1 MEKAGFKAFILSFSI
16 SLSTILAVD
25 RAFLRTPSKNME
37 DIEISNK
44 NIVLFINKSSE
55 NNLHSAPTKKIAL
68 TILPEIA
75 KSELPKIA
83 KSDNENLIIP
93 PAPTAE
99 DNNKNTLPA
108 EDLVIAA
115 DNFDESKD
123 YVYNYIP
130 LNIEVDTN
138 KEIKSPAKPQS
149 GEQVIANDL
158 KSDIKS
164 RHKDTSKQNV
174 LQKPDANINKI
185 VVVKKEPEPKTEIKI
200 SQAERSISESRPQ
213 KTLQQNKQQTSNV
226 KLAQETLENEPMLL
240 IPLERG
246 DGTEFAGSDMKIAED
261 NGDLQIAA
269 ADKNVPI
276 KSIGAS
282 DTPLATTPQAPQ
294 EDDAWKS
301 MAEIKAQRE
310 AKQASVQNKDSAW
323 AVAKGRDF
331 PKNSLVLEADT
342 NKSEDEIKEVMAKR
356 NKVSA
361 SRSGEIQVAGEM
373 IDNLLIPI
381 PQDIL
386 DDKNLTPQLTSSEE
400 NRNLERE
407 LEEDRGI
414 VREQQDETEPE
425 VEILDAQGKN
435 IHKKDAGILSSIS
448 SIFSGDKKKE
458 NNEES
463 SMDDEDEGLINT
475 LTKKIRG
482 NKTEPK
488 ILPTEIRL
496 SFQPNRAEISGTTLQ
511 WIQAFGK
518 KAAEEA
524 SIALEIR
531 LNAGNDHI
539 LQQKRLNLLSNIL
552 TGRGVS
558 PEKIRIVYTLREPN
572 SFIMR
577 TIWINEQTENAI
589 TKNSVQNNN
598 GYYLQW

>member
-138 KEIKSPAKPQS
+138 EEIKSPAKAQS
-149 GEQVIANDL
+149 GEQIIAHDL
-158 KSDIKS
+158 KRDIKS
-164 RHKDTSKQNV
+164 RHKDTPKQNV

-213 KTLQQNKQQTSNV
+213 KTLQQSKQQTSNV
-226 KLAQETLENEPMLL
+226 KLAQETLDNEPMLL

-294 EDDAWKS
+294 
-301 MAEIKAQRE
+301 
-310 AKQASVQNKDSAW
+310 
-323 AVAKGRDF
+323 
-331 PKNSLVLEADT
+331 
-342 NKSEDEIKEVMAKR
+342 
-356 NKVSA
+356 
-361 SRSGEIQVAGEM
+361 
-373 IDNLLIPI
+373 
-381 PQDIL
+381 
-386 DDKNLTPQLTSSEE
+386 
-400 NRNLERE
+400 
-407 LEEDRGI
+407 
-414 VREQQDETEPE
+414 
-425 VEILDAQGKN
+425 
-435 IHKKDAGILSSIS
+435 
-448 SIFSGDKKKE
+448 
-458 NNEES
+458 
-463 SMDDEDEGLINT
+463 
-475 LTKKIRG
+475 
-482 NKTEPK
+482 
-488 ILPTEIRL
+488 
-496 SFQPNRAEISGTTLQ
+496 
-511 WIQAFGK
+511 
-518 KAAEEA
+518 
-524 SIALEIR
+524 
-531 LNAGNDHI
+531 
-539 LQQKRLNLLSNIL
+539 
-552 TGRGVS
+552 
-558 PEKIRIVYTLREPN
+558 
-572 SFIMR
+572 
-577 TIWINEQTENAI
+577 
-589 TKNSVQNNN
+589 
-598 GYYLQW
+598 